1 MMLGP
6 GEHGQF
12 YDGKVMSIRRN
23 RVSCR
28 HIKAGQS
35 ATLALSGVE
44 KTFIRRVSKFSNM
57 FFHVLFLYTYI

>member
-6 GEHGQF
+6 SENGEF
-12 YDGKVMSIRRN
+12 YGCKVISIRRN
-23 RVSCR
+23 RVPCR

-44 KTFIRRVSKFSNM
+44 KTFIRRVSMRAFKCAD
-57 FFHVLFLYTYI
+57 LLII